1 MAKEDNLKDVVITD
15 EPKKITQD
23 ELKTI
28 QEFEQKMQNLQFA
41 AGGVFLMNL
50 DVEKRKDQIKEQY
63 EALLAENKTN
73 VDGLQKKYGEVS
85 IDKNTG
91 IITES
96 PNANK

>member
-15 EPKKITQD
+15 EPKKITED

-28 QEFEQKMQNLQFA
+28 QEFEQKMQNLQFM

-50 DVEKRKDQIKEQY
+50 DVEKRSMEVKEQY

-73 VDGLQKKYGEVS
+73 VDGLQEKYGQVS

-91 IITES
+91 IIKPS
-96 PNANK
+96 PNANQ

>member
-1 MAKEDNLKDVVITD
+1 MAKDNLKDVVITD
-15 EPKKITQD
+15 EPKKITED

-28 QEFEQKMQNLQFA
+28 QEFEQKMQNLQFM

-50 DVEKRKDQIKEQY
+50 DVESRTNQIKEQY

-73 VDGLQKKYGEVS
+73 VDGLQEKYGQVS

-91 IITES
+91 IIKES
-96 PNANK
+96 PDANK

>member
-1 MAKEDNLKDVVITD
+1 MAKDNLEEVVITD
-15 EPKKITQD
+15 EPKKITED

-28 QEFEQKMQNLQFA
+28 QEFEQKMQNLQFM

-50 DVEKRKDQIKEQY
+50 DVESKKNQIKEQY

-73 VDGLQKKYGEVS
+73 VDGLQEKYGQVS

-91 IITES
+91 IIKES
-96 PNANK
+96 PDANK

>member
-1 MAKEDNLKDVVITD
+1 MAKDNLEEVVITD
-15 EPKKITQD
+15 EPKKITED

-28 QEFEQKMQNLQFA
+28 QEFEQKMQNLQFM

-50 DVEKRKDQIKEQY
+50 DVENRTNQIKEQY

-73 VDGLQKKYGEVS
+73 VDGLQEKYGQVS

-91 IITES
+91 IIKES
-96 PNANK
+96 PDANK

>member
-1 MAKEDNLKDVVITD
+1 MAKDNLKDVVITD
-15 EPKKITQD
+15 EPKKITED

-28 QEFEQKMQNLQFA
+28 QEFEQKMQNLQFM

-50 DVEKRKDQIKEQY
+50 DVENRTNQIKEQY

-73 VDGLQKKYGEVS
+73 VDGLQEKYGQVS

-91 IITES
+91 IIKDS
-96 PNANK
+96 PDANK

>member
-1 MAKEDNLKDVVITD
+1 MAKDNLEDVVITD
-15 EPKKITQD
+15 EPKKITED

-28 QEFEQKMQNLQFA
+28 QEFEQKMQNLQFM

-50 DVEKRKDQIKEQY
+50 DVESKKNQIKEQY

-73 VDGLQKKYGEVS
+73 VDGLQEKYGQVS

-91 IITES
+91 IIKES
-96 PNANK
+96 PDANK

>member
-1 MAKEDNLKDVVITD
+1 MAKDNLEDVVITD
-15 EPKKITQD
+15 EPKKITED

-28 QEFEQKMQNLQFA
+28 QEFEQKMQNLQFM

-50 DVEKRKDQIKEQY
+50 DVEKRSMEVKEQY

-73 VDGLQKKYGEVS
+73 VDGLQEKYGQVS

-91 IITES
+91 IIKPS
-96 PNANK
+96 PNANQ

>member
-1 MAKEDNLKDVVITD
+1 MAKDNLEDVVITD
-15 EPKKITQD
+15 EPKKITED

-28 QEFEQKMQNLQFA
+28 QEFEQKMQNLQFM

-50 DVEKRKDQIKEQY
+50 DVESRTNQIKEQY

-73 VDGLQKKYGEVS
+73 VDGLQEKYGQVS

-91 IITES
+91 IIKES
-96 PNANK
+96 PDANK

>member
-1 MAKEDNLKDVVITD
+1 MAKDNLEDVVITD
-15 EPKKITQD
+15 EPKKITED

-28 QEFEQKMQNLQFA
+28 QEFEQKMQNLQFM

-50 DVEKRKDQIKEQY
+50 DVENRTNQIKEQY

-73 VDGLQKKYGEVS
+73 VDGLQEKYGQVS

-91 IITES
+91 IIKES
-96 PNANK
+96 PDANK

>member
-1 MAKEDNLKDVVITD
+1 MAKDNLEDVVITD
-15 EPKKITQD
+15 EPKKITED

-28 QEFEQKMQNLQFA
+28 QEFEQKMQNLQFM

-50 DVEKRKDQIKEQY
+50 DVESRTNQIKEQY

-73 VDGLQKKYGEVS
+73 VDGLQEKYGQVS

-91 IITES
+91 IIKES
-96 PNANK
+96 PDANQ